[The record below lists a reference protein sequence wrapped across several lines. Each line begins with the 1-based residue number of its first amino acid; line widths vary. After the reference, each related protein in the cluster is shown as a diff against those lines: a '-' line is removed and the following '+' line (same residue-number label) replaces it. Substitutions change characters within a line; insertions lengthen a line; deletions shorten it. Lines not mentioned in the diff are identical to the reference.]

1 MEALLKYNNIMDA
14 AKYMTGVQHI
24 GIPTNDIDKTIT
36 FYLRLGFT
44 IAYQTVNEKAN
55 ERVAFLQFGNLI
67 IETYENHAATL
78 RSGAIDH
85 LAIDVKEIDRLY
97 EEIKTAGFHILN
109 DSVQYL
115 PFWEK
120 GVKFFTILGPNEEKV
135 EFCERL

>member
-36 FYLRLGFT
+36 FYQRLGFT

-115 PFWEK
+115 PFLEK

>member
-1 MEALLKYNNIMDA
+1 MDA

-36 FYLRLGFT
+36 FYQRLGFT

-85 LAIDVKEIDRLY
+85 LAIDVDYMKKLSQQVFIY
-97 EEIKTAGFHILN
+97 
-109 DSVQYL
+109 
-115 PFWEK
+115 
-120 GVKFFTILGPNEEKV
+120 
-135 EFCERL
+135 

>member
-1 MEALLKYNNIMDA
+1 MDA
-14 AKYMTGVQHI
+14 IKYMKGIQHI
-24 GIPTNDIDKTIT
+24 GIPTNDLEKTIA
-36 FYLRLGFT
+36 FYQRLGFIIAHQT
-44 IAYQTVNEKAN
+44 INEKAN

-67 IETYENHAATL
+67 IETYENHIATL

-85 LAIDVKEIDRLY
+85 LAIDVKEIDQLY
-97 EEIKTAGFHILN
+97 KEIKTAGFHILD

-120 GVKFFTILGPNEEKV
+120 GVKFFTILGPNAEKV

>member
-1 MEALLKYNNIMDA
+1 MNVT
-14 AKYMTGVQHI
+14 KYMTGIQHI
-24 GIPTNDIDKTIT
+24 GIPTNDLDKTIT
-36 FYLRLGFT
+36 FYQRLGFA

-78 RSGAIDH
+78 CSGAIDH

-97 EEIKTAGFHILN
+97 EEIKTAGFHILD

-120 GVKFFTILGPNEEKV
+120 GVKFFTILGPNAEKV
-135 EFCERL
+135 EFCERLA

>member
-1 MEALLKYNNIMDA
+1 MDA

-36 FYLRLGFT
+36 FYQRLGFT
-44 IAYQTVNEKAN
+44 IAYQTVNEKVN

-97 EEIKTAGFHILN
+97 EEIKTAGFHILD

>member
-36 FYLRLGFT
+36 FYQRLGFT
-44 IAYQTVNEKAN
+44 IAYQTVNEKVN

-97 EEIKTAGFHILN
+97 EEIKTAGFHILD

>member
-36 FYLRLGFT
+36 FYQRLGFT

-97 EEIKTAGFHILN
+97 EEIKSAGFHILN
-109 DSVQYL
+109 DSV
-115 PFWEK
+115 
-120 GVKFFTILGPNEEKV
+120 
-135 EFCERL
+135 

>member
-1 MEALLKYNNIMDA
+1 MDA

-24 GIPTNDIDKTIT
+24 EIPTNDIDKTIT
-36 FYLRLGFT
+36 FYQRLGFT